1 MPHRRIRQ
9 VSLAATII
17 AALWTAYLVFVGG
30 FDLPIGRS
38 VFSSHEP
45 LRPILWGSLT
55 LAVFVWAN
63 GVDRTAG
70 TWARALGRLPHGL
83 IAAGLALSTFVIGVV
98 YASTVAT
105 ASDSYGYLS
114 QADLWI
120 DGTLKIA
127 QPWAAQA
134 PWPEPQWSFTPLGY
148 KPSPNADEWS
158 LVPIYSPGLP
168 LLMAGAKLVG
178 GQAAMFLWVPLFGAA
193 LVLATYGIGR
203 QLGSSAAGLVA
214 AWLVMASPTYLFMLA
229 LPMIDVP
236 VAALWT
242 VAFLF
247 LLRGNTVLVANGAW
261 PPPRLRPSAPKRLRR
276 EGGHPH
282 SRDLRALRT
291 ALRSSTRCSPV

>member
-9 VSLAATII
+9 VSLAATIT

-30 FDLPIGRS
+30 FDLPIGRY

-83 IAAGLALSTFVIGVV
+83 VAAGLALSTFVIGVV

-105 ASDSYGYLS
+105 ASDSYGYMS

-148 KPSPNADEWS
+148 RPSPNADEWS

-178 GQAAMFLWVPLFGAA
+178 GQAAMFLSGTA
-193 LVLATYGIGR
+193 LR
-203 QLGSSAAGLVA
+203 CRAGVRD
-214 AWLVMASPTYLFMLA
+214 
-229 LPMIDVP
+229 IRD
-236 VAALWT
+236 
-242 VAFLF
+242 
-247 LLRGNTVLVANGAW
+247 
-261 PPPRLRPSAPKRLRR
+261 RPSARVERSR
-276 EGGHPH
+276 ARGGMAGDGEP
-282 SRDLRALRT
+282 DLLVHAC
-291 ALRSSTRCSPV
+291 AADD